1 MCRFLMLFG
10 ESQVD
15 CLSPFKYGRSLK
27 FLGTVLIVEDINHSK
42 QATLLCLVPLY
53 FLNSL
58 FLLLSLK
65 IPPTGNYLEDLV
77 PSPRSVVYRENV
89 TAYQYV

>member
-1 MCRFLMLFG
+1 MPFG
-10 ESQVD
+10 ESQVN
-15 CLSPFKYGRSLK
+15 CLSPFDCGRSLK

-58 FLLLSLK
+58 FLPLSLK
-65 IPPTGNYLEDLV
+65 IPPTGNYLEGLV